1 MNKQELTDLPW
12 AEDSLLFARDGL
24 RDSFWASINSF
35 STSEFPLW
43 IEWSAPV
50 EFPLDSRS
58 TQEST
63 TYRRKIIHT
72 FHSGL
77 RSTEIHSGLRSII
90 IYILYRI
97 FFYAGH
103 NLAFCMLKEYVNFWW
118 NPFFKQAQWRFNTC
132 RGANSKIYNFNKIG
146 LHYSYP
152 VHYVGNLPAITF
164 VQLTLHKY
172 FSHVWQHWIGQF

>member
-1 MNKQELTDLPW
+1 MNKHVLTDLPW

-63 TYRRKIIHT
+63 INKQKIIHT
-72 FHSGL
+72 FHSGF
-77 RSTEIHSGLRSII
+77 RSIG
-90 IYILYRI
+90 IYILYRGFFRQDIIWHFVCWKNMWI
-97 FFYAGH
+97 FDGV
-103 NLAFCMLKEYVNFWW
+103 L
-118 NPFFKQAQWRFNTC
+118 FFNRHREAYTCTC
-132 RGANSKIYNFNKIG
+132 RGVNSTIYNR
-146 LHYSYP
+146 
-152 VHYVGNLPAITF
+152 
-164 VQLTLHKY
+164 LTLHQQPPNNSTCSVGTTHKSLH
-172 FSHVWQHWIGQF
+172 FFFHIWQH